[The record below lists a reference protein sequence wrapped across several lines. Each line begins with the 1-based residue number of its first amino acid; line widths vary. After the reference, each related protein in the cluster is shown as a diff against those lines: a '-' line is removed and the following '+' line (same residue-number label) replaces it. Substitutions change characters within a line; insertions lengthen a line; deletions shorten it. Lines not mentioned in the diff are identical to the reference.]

1 MASKDE
7 NGPTFFEALGS
18 LFGGGPKILRPALST
33 YGKLPLYKD
42 FLRHGLAAREAQG
55 FRQWLDRGFS
65 RHWESDEACR
75 NHRIEPHTF
84 SLRFEGLARRV
95 VGGLWGS
102 HDQGELRRFPFTLFV
117 SLPASGAFGDLS
129 ALGALEELT
138 GRIAEVRRE
147 AATETDAQGFYRRVR
162 ETSLTLRLERD
173 TVVRQRLTKELGDV
187 PVRSFAESLYGEAAA
202 ERWPALLA
210 YLDRRRAAGRS
221 RDRKGVSPPLACRL
235 PVSPLLSTVRQAQ
248 LWAAV
253 LLGTGAK
260 GKDPFNVLLPG
271 TGADPAG
278 GIVVLERDLRPDDVF
293 AFHPSPPAYD
303 FLEDL
308 RTAVPGSAEP
318 AAPSAPGAASL
329 PDGPLASLLEPGALR
344 PAGA

>member
-1 MASKDE
+1 MASKDAE
-7 NGPTFFEALGS
+7 GPTFFEALGS

-42 FLRHGLAAREAQG
+42 FLRHGLAAREAQA

-84 SLRFEGLARRV
+84 SLRFEGLARRL

-117 SLPASGAFGDLS
+117 SLPAGGAFGDLS
-129 ALGALEELT
+129 ALGAMEEIAS
-138 GRIAEVRRE
+138 RVAEVRRE
-147 AATETDAQGFYRRVR
+147 AAAEADAQGFYRRVR
-162 ETSLTLRLERD
+162 DASLTLRLERD
-173 TVVRQRLTKELGDV
+173 SAVRQRLSKELADV

-202 ERWPALLA
+202 VRWPALLA
-210 YLDRRRAAGRS
+210 YLDRRRAAVRRG
-221 RDRKGVSPPLACRL
+221 DRKSTSPPLACRL
-235 PVSPLLSTVRQAQ
+235 PVSPLLSAARQAQ
-248 LWAAV
+248 FWAAV

-260 GKDPFNVLLPG
+260 GKDPFNVLVPG
-271 TGADPAG
+271 SGADPAG
-278 GIVVLERDLRPDDVF
+278 GIVLLERDLRPDDVF
-293 AFHPSPPAYD
+293 AFNPSLSSYD

-308 RTAVPGSAEP
+308 RTAVPGSTEP
-318 AAPSAPGAASL
+318 AATDAAAL
-329 PDGPLASLLEPGALR
+329 PDRSLASLLESGALS